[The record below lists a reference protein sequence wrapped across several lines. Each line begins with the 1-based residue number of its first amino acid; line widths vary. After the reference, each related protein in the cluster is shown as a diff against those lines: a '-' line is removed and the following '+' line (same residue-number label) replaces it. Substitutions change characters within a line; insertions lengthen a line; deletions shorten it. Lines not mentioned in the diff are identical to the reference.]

1 MEPIQINVNVK
12 LDDGTQA
19 FLSSLFGGLVK
30 PAGEQS
36 KPVEQQKPAEQPKP
50 AKPAEQP
57 KSAPA
62 KPVEQSKP
70 AEQPKSAPAKPVE
83 QSKPAPAKPVEQP
96 KPAAPAS
103 TTSTQSAITIDGL
116 RELAMTKM
124 NAHRVEI
131 KQKLTELGTPSITKL
146 DTAKYQEMYD
156 FLNGLE

>member
-19 FLSSLFGGLVK
+19 FLSSLFGGLAKSAGEPPK
-30 PAGEQS
+30 PA
-36 KPVEQQKPAEQPKP
+36 EQQKPAEQPKP
-50 AKPAEQP
+50 RPAVAAPAKPAVTTPAKPAEQP
-57 KSAPA
+57 KPA
-62 KPVEQSKP
+62 
-70 AEQPKSAPAKPVE
+70 
-83 QSKPAPAKPVEQP
+83 
-96 KPAAPAS
+96 AAPAP
-103 TTSTQSAITIDGL
+103 TASTQPSITIDSL

-146 DTAKYQEMYD
+146 DVAKYQEMYD

>member
-19 FLSSLFGGLVK
+19 FLSSLFGGLAK
-30 PAGEQS
+30 SAGEQS
-36 KPVEQQKPAEQPKP
+36 KPAEQQKPAEQPKP
-50 AKPAEQP
+50 KPAVAVPAKPAAPTKSAEQPKPAVTAPAKPAEQP
-57 KSAPA
+57 K
-62 KPVEQSKP
+62 PV
-70 AEQPKSAPAKPVE
+70 
-83 QSKPAPAKPVEQP
+83 
-96 KPAAPAS
+96 AAPAP
-103 TTSTQSAITIDGL
+103 TASTQSSITIDGL

-146 DTAKYQEMYD
+146 DVAKYQEMYD

>member
-30 PAGEQS
+30 PAGEQPKPVTQQKPAEQS
-36 KPVEQQKPAEQPKP
+36 KPAEQKPAEQPKP
-50 AKPAEQP
+50 KPAVA
-57 KSAPA
+57 APA
-62 KPVEQSKP
+62 KPAV
-70 AEQPKSAPAKPVE
+70 AAPA
-83 QSKPAPAKPVEQP
+83 EQP
-96 KPAAPAS
+96 KPAAATPA
-103 TTSTQSAITIDGL
+103 QSSITIDSL

-146 DTAKYQEMYD
+146 DAAKYQEMYD

>member
-19 FLSSLFGGLVK
+19 FLSSLFGGLAK
-30 PAGEQS
+30 SAGEQA
-36 KPVEQQKPAEQPKP
+36 KPAEQPKPAEQQKPTPAKPAPAKPAEQQKPAP

-57 KSAPA
+57 KSA
-62 KPVEQSKP
+62 
-70 AEQPKSAPAKPVE
+70 
-83 QSKPAPAKPVEQP
+83 
-96 KPAAPAS
+96 AAPAP
-103 TTSTQSAITIDGL
+103 TAPTQSSITIDDL

-131 KQKLTELGTPSITKL
+131 KQKLTEFGTPSITKL
-146 DTAKYQEMYD
+146 GMAKYQEMYD

>member
-19 FLSSLFGGLVK
+19 FLSSLFGGLAK
-30 PAGEQS
+30 SAGEQS
-36 KPVEQQKPAEQPKP
+36 KPAEQQKPAEQPKP
-50 AKPAEQP
+50 KPAVAAPAKSTTVAPAKPAEQP
-57 KSAPA
+57 KPAAAPA
-62 KPVEQSKP
+62 AAPAKP
-70 AEQPKSAPAKPVE
+70 AEQPKPAVAPAPTV
-83 QSKPAPAKPVEQP
+83 
-96 KPAAPAS
+96 
-103 TTSTQSAITIDGL
+103 STQSSVTIDGL

-146 DTAKYQEMYD
+146 DVAKYQEMYD

>member
-19 FLSSLFGGLVK
+19 FLSSLFGGLAK
-30 PAGEQS
+30 SAGEQS
-36 KPVEQQKPAEQPKP
+36 KPAEQQKPAEQPKP
-50 AKPAEQP
+50 KPAVAAPAKPAVAAPAKPAEQP
-57 KSAPA
+57 KPA
-62 KPVEQSKP
+62 
-70 AEQPKSAPAKPVE
+70 
-83 QSKPAPAKPVEQP
+83 
-96 KPAAPAS
+96 AAPAP
-103 TTSTQSAITIDGL
+103 TASTQSSVTIDGL

-146 DTAKYQEMYD
+146 DMAKYQEMYD

>member
-19 FLSSLFGGLVK
+19 FLSSLFGGLAK
-30 PAGEQS
+30 FAGEQA
-36 KPVEQQKPAEQPKP
+36 KPAEQQKPAEQPKP
-50 AKPAEQP
+50 KPAVAAPAKPAVAAPAKPAEQP
-57 KSAPA
+57 KPA
-62 KPVEQSKP
+62 
-70 AEQPKSAPAKPVE
+70 AA
-83 QSKPAPAKPVEQP
+83 PAPAPT
-96 KPAAPAS
+96 A
-103 TTSTQSAITIDGL
+103 STQSSITIDGL

-146 DTAKYQEMYD
+146 DVAKYQEMCD

>member
-36 KPVEQQKPAEQPKP
+36 KPAEQQKPAEQPKP
-50 AKPAEQP
+50 KPAVAAPAKPAEQP
-57 KSAPA
+57 KPA
-62 KPVEQSKP
+62 
-70 AEQPKSAPAKPVE
+70 AA
-83 QSKPAPAKPVEQP
+83 PAPAPT
-96 KPAAPAS
+96 A
-103 TTSTQSAITIDGL
+103 STQSSITIDGL

-146 DTAKYQEMYD
+146 DVAKYQEMCD

>member
-19 FLSSLFGGLVK
+19 FLSSLFGGLAK
-30 PAGEQS
+30 SAGEQS
-36 KPVEQQKPAEQPKP
+36 KPAEQQKPAEQPKP
-50 AKPAEQP
+50 KPAVAAPAKPTTVAPAKPAEQP
-57 KSAPA
+57 KPAVTAPA
-62 KPVEQSKP
+62 KP
-70 AEQPKSAPAKPVE
+70 AEQPKPAVAPAPT
-83 QSKPAPAKPVEQP
+83 A
-96 KPAAPAS
+96 
-103 TTSTQSAITIDGL
+103 STQSSVTIDGL

-146 DTAKYQEMYD
+146 DMAKYQEMYD

>member
-19 FLSSLFGGLVK
+19 FLSSLFGGLAK
-30 PAGEQS
+30 SAGEQA
-36 KPVEQQKPAEQPKP
+36 KPAEQQKPAEQPKP
-50 AKPAEQP
+50 KPAVAAPAKPAVAAPAKPAEQP
-57 KSAPA
+57 KPA
-62 KPVEQSKP
+62 
-70 AEQPKSAPAKPVE
+70 AA
-83 QSKPAPAKPVEQP
+83 PAPAPT
-96 KPAAPAS
+96 A
-103 TTSTQSAITIDGL
+103 STQSSITIDGL

-146 DTAKYQEMYD
+146 DVAKYQEMYD